1 MKDNLRKIL
10 GILLIVGLATGCG
23 CSKEVKEEKKEE
35 TGIKVNVNQD
45 VVKDQKLEVFTFTNT
60 SLIYENG
67 TSVLETI
74 VTNTSNETQYLE
86 EFDIIVKNDK
96 GEEIITMTGF
106 VGDSIAAQQ
115 STTILSTYGDDLSK
129 AYAIEYTIKR

>member
-1 MKDNLRKIL
+1 MKNNLKKLL
-10 GILLIVGLATGCG
+10 GVLLVVGLVTGCG
-23 CSKEVKEEKKEE
+23 CSKETNEEKKEE
-35 TGIKVNVNQD
+35 SGIKVNTNQD
-45 VVKDQKLEVFTFTNT
+45 VIKDQQLEVFTFTNT

-86 EFDIIVKNDK
+86 EFNIIVKNDK

-106 VGDSIAAQQ
+106 VGESIAAQE
-115 STTILSTYGDDLSK
+115 STTILSSYGDDLST
-129 AYAIEYTIKR
+129 AASIEYTIKR